1 MLGMNGQQSTSLQYL
16 IQVRASRPRISWLEA
31 PSWLSSSSLLF
42 SFQSAYFSLLVSLST
57 WEPSWP
63 TKTSFPPLLL
73 YNSPSIQ
80 CNVIPSSSMANPML
94 SRVGA
99 VEGKAR
105 AQHISTTRVTISSLN
120 PKLSEYAQKHFFRKL
135 LYTGKMKHFKFAHST
150 STKFC
155 LMAPNVLL
163 PWNLIPN
170 VISFPVSHHSPMFHS
185 RWNMQTTSISW
196 LWPTHINRDRTPC
209 HLYNDIHQGLHDTG

>member
-1 MLGMNGQQSTSLQYL
+1 MTFFFVAVVFVSVSVFFVAGVTVDLGA
-16 IQVRASRPRISWLEA
+16 IVAD
-31 PSWLSSSSLLF
+31 
-42 SFQSAYFSLLVSLST
+42 
-57 WEPSWP
+57 
-63 TKTSFPPLLL
+63 KTSFPPLLL

-163 PWNLIPN
+163 P
-170 VISFPVSHHSPMFHS
+170 
-185 RWNMQTTSISW
+185 
-196 LWPTHINRDRTPC
+196 
-209 HLYNDIHQGLHDTG
+209 